1 MFWDDTYIR
10 YIYEFLVENN
20 FDELIPLL
28 IKLTDYL
35 FWSLQALC
43 FFGLLNIGLKFLNT
57 NKGGYKL

>member
-1 MFWDDTYIR
+1 MWFDDTYIR
-10 YIYEFLVENN
+10 YIYNFLVNHN

-28 IKLTDYL
+28 TTLVDYL

-43 FFGLLNIGLKFLNT
+43 FFGFLSIAFKFISS

>member
-1 MFWDDTYIR
+1 MWFDDTYIR
-10 YIYEFLVENN
+10 NIYNFLVNNN

-28 IKLTDYL
+28 TQLTDYL

-43 FFGLLNIGLKFLNT
+43 FFGFLSIALKFTNT

>member
-1 MFWDDTYIR
+1 MFFDDTYIR
-10 YIYEFLVENN
+10 YIYEFLIDNN

-28 IKLTDYL
+28 TKLSDYL

-43 FFGLLNIGLKFLNT
+43 FFGFLSIALKFINT